1 MGGVVGDFAYARR
14 LSAQLRRLLTPSMK
28 QAFVANLAEEYRDFM
43 MDCFQQSRSPYGDK
57 WAPLKFRSSA
67 NGRGQK
73 PLMNSGLMRAAA
85 TPIAVTATGWKVSV
99 GRVYAT
105 THQYGATIVPKRKKA
120 LRWAGASFT
129 QVSKGKRGQHAKR
142 SASGFVF
149 ARRVVIPARPFA
161 PLNGMPPELDLR
173 AKAAADDFMHA
184 HFGG

>member
-1 MGGVVGDFAYARR
+1 MGGVVGDFGKARKLGAQFR
-14 LSAQLRRLLTPSMK
+14 QLSTPSKK

-43 MDCFQQSRSPYGDK
+43 MDCFQQSRSPYGEK

-85 TPIAVTATGWKVSV
+85 TPIAVTAAGWKVSV
-99 GRVYAT
+99 GRIYAT
-105 THQYGATIVPKRKKA
+105 THQHGAVIVPKRKKV

-129 QVSKGKRGQHAKR
+129 QVGKGTRGQHAKR

-161 PLNGMPPELDLR
+161 PLNGMPPELDMR
-173 AKAAADDFMHA
+173 ARAAADDFMRA